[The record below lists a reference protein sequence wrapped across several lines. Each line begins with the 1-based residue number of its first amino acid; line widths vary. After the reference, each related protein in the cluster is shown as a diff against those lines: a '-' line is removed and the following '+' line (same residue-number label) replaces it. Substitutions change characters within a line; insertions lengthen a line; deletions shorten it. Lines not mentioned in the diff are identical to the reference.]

1 MRAIRDFKR
10 YFRYARYSAFSEL
23 RTQVA
28 DSYLGWLWWILDP
41 LLFMLVYGFITV
53 YIFKTPVEDIWLFV
67 FAGLTIWNFFS
78 TTVSSSIG
86 VIRSYA
92 AVIIKV
98 YIPKTM
104 LVFMVMMVN
113 FFKMLISILI
123 CIVSAM
129 IIGLDIWPYIL
140 NMIPVLIVLMILT
153 YGVSLICAFIG
164 VYIADFSN
172 VMNVIIRFLFYL
184 SGVFYTLDVF
194 SERLLSIY
202 NLICPTGF
210 LIAQFR
216 NALMYGVGV
225 DYFRLGY
232 WMIIGIA
239 FMAIGVHLLY
249 KKENEYMK
257 VI

>member
-53 YIFKTPVEDIWLFV
+53 YIFQAAVDNIWLFV

-78 TTVSSSIG
+78 STVSSSIG

-113 FFKMLISILI
+113 FFKMLISLAI
-123 CIVSAM
+123 CIVSAAV
-129 IIGLDIWPYIL
+129 IGLDVWPYVL
-140 NMIPVLIVLMILT
+140 NTVPVLITLMIFT
-153 YGVSLICAFIG
+153 YGVSLVCAFVG

-172 VMNVIIRFLFYL
+172 VMHVLLRFLFYF
-184 SGVFYTLDVF
+184 SGVFYTLDRF
-194 SERLLSIY
+194 SERILSIY
-202 NLICPTGF
+202 NMICPTGF
-210 LIAQFR
+210 LISQFR
-216 NALMYGVGV
+216 NGLMYSVGA
-225 DYFRLGY
+225 DYFRMCY
-232 WMIIGIA
+232 WILIGIL
-239 FMAIGVHLLY
+239 FIVIGVHLLY
-249 KKENEYMK
+249 KKESEYMK

>member
-53 YIFKTPVEDIWLFV
+53 YIFKASIDDIWLFV
-67 FAGLTIWNFFS
+67 FAGLTIMNFFMN
-78 TTVSSSIG
+78 TVSSAIG

-113 FFKMLISILI
+113 FFKMLISIAI
-123 CIVSAM
+123 CIISAAV
-129 IIGLDIWPYIL
+129 IGLDVWPYIL
-140 NMIPVLIVLMILT
+140 NIIPVLLTLIVFT
-153 YGVSLICAFIG
+153 YGVSLVCAFIG

-172 VMNVIIRFLFYL
+172 VMTVFLRFLFYL
-184 SGVFYTLDVF
+184 SGVFYSIEVF
-194 SERLLSIY
+194 SDKLLSIY

-210 LIAQFR
+210 LISQFR
-216 NALMYGVGV
+216 NALMYAVGA